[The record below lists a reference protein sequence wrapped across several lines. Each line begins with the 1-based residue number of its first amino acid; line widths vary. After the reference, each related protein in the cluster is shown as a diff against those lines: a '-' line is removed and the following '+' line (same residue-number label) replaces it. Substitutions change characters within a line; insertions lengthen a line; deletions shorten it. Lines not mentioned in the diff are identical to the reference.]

1 MMKNDKDIVPAL
13 YQALKKRGYTELTP
27 VQTAVLAK
35 ELRDA
40 DLLVSAQTG
49 SGKTLAFGLN
59 IAPTLLQGAKNFEYS
74 PAPLALV
81 VAPTRELA
89 MQVKTELEWLYNDAR
104 ASVTTCVGGMDIRD
118 ERRALQRGSH
128 IVVGTPGRLR
138 DHIERGSLNTTAF
151 RAVVLDEADEML
163 DLGFREDLEYIL
175 ASAPLD
181 RRTLMFSAT
190 VPATIGKLAKRYQRD
205 AVRVTTSSE
214 KEQHGDI
221 KYRAFNI
228 APNDRENAI
237 INILRF
243 YEPKNAL
250 VFCGTRL
257 MVSRMMS
264 RFTNRG
270 ISVVALSGELS
281 QSQRTGALQ
290 AMRDGRAQVC
300 IATDVAARGIDL
312 PNLELVIH
320 ADLPKNKE
328 SLLHRSGRTGRAGRK
343 GTCALMVPHSAR
355 RRTEMLLQRANVK
368 ATWSKP
374 PSIDEILN
382 RDQERIHEE
391 PMLIEPLNDDEK
403 IFVKELISRHGPEQ
417 ATGAFVRLY
426 RAGRSAPE
434 ELLDAALPEPVN
446 AKQES
451 FKNSVWFRLSIGQEQ
466 NAEPRWLVP
475 MLCRGG
481 HLTKS
486 DIGSIRIQRK
496 ETFVELKG
504 ECVDRFVEAIGPDG
518 MVEEMIS
525 ATRANGPP
533 KGERSVSRGA
543 RGDKRKRG
551 KVRSPS
557 THSRRKAKLD
567 VGGGKESSGRKKH
580 KAQDPRKRSSKSTRT
595 KSIAELTDEVYA
607 WPESKVG
614 SRKDGKQGGGEQ
626 ARRGEKKSKK
636 NKKKGKKRPKILT
649 GGKPGR
655 ALGKKSSQGQADGPG
670 P

>member
-1 MMKNDKDIVPAL
+1 MDNGDNIAPAL
-13 YQALKKRGYTELTP
+13 DDALKRRGYTELTP

-35 ELRDA
+35 ELKGA

-59 IAPTLLQGAKNFEYS
+59 IAPTLLQSAKKLERS
-74 PAPLALV
+74 LVPLALV
-81 VAPTRELA
+81 VTPTRELA
-89 MQVKTELEWLYNDAR
+89 MQVKTELEWLYSDAR
-104 ASVTTCVGGMDIRD
+104 AAVTTCVGGMDIRA
-118 ERRALQRGSH
+118 ERRALQYGAH

-138 DHIERGSLNTTAF
+138 DHIERGSLITNAF
-151 RAVVLDEADEML
+151 RVVVLDEADEML
-163 DLGFREDLEYIL
+163 DLGFRDDLEYIL
-175 ASAPLD
+175 AAAPPD

-190 VPATIGKLAKRYQRD
+190 VSQTIGKLAKRYQRD
-205 AVRVTTSSE
+205 PIRVKTSSE
-214 KEQHGDI
+214 KEQHRDI
-221 KYRAFNI
+221 EYRAFDI

-237 INILRF
+237 INVLRF

-257 MVSRMMS
+257 MVNRMTS

-281 QSQRTGALQ
+281 QSHRTEALQ

-355 RRTEMLLQRANVK
+355 RRTEMLLQKANVK
-368 ATWSKP
+368 ANWAKP
-374 PSIDEILN
+374 PSIDAILN
-382 RDQERIHEE
+382 RDRERMHED

-403 IFVKELISRHGPEQ
+403 IFVKELILRHGVEQ
-417 ATGAFVRLY
+417 VAGAFLRLY
-426 RAGRSAPE
+426 QAGRSAPE
-434 ELLDAALPEPVN
+434 ELLDSALSEPTN
-446 AKQES
+446 GKRKN

-486 DIGSIRIQRK
+486 DIGSIRVQRK
-496 ETFVELKG
+496 ETFVELNG

-518 MVEEMIS
+518 MVEEMVS
-525 ATRANGPP
+525 ATRAKGPP
-533 KGERSVSRGA
+533 KDDRRVSRGA

-551 KVRSPS
+551 KVRASS
-557 THSRRKAKLD
+557 THSRRRSEAD
-567 VGGGKESSGRKKH
+567 GDGGKESSSRKKR
-580 KAQDPRKRSSKSTRT
+580 KTQDLRKRSAKSTRT
-595 KSIAELTDEVYA
+595 KSTVELTDEVYA
-607 WPESKVG
+607 RPGSKVR
-614 SRKDGKQGGGEQ
+614 SRKDVQQGGGEQ
-626 ARRGEKKSKK
+626 ARRGGKK
-636 NKKKGKKRPKILT
+636 NKKNKNKGKRRRKIST
-649 GGKPGR
+649 D
-655 ALGKKSSQGQADGPG
+655 ASY
-670 P
+670 